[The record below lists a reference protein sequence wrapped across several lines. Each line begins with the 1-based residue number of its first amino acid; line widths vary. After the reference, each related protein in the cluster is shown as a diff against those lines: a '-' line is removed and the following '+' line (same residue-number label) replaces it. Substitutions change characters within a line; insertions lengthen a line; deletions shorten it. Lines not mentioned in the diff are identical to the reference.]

1 MNKRVFVA
9 VVGLGLCSVAAA
21 QPPLEAFAALPAMQS
36 PSLSPDGQR
45 IAFIAHVD
53 KGSFVYASRLA
64 SQQADAVVDVN
75 SVKAR
80 KLSFANNDTVLL
92 LASETETVMFAARMT
107 EALAPYGIDL
117 SGELNVRQ
125 LIRGGGVRA
134 IGGGLGVRENR
145 LIGYERSTGRVLFPL
160 FEGDGDRVLYSVDA
174 KSDLK
179 WKVDDGPRFT
189 RDWVVDENAVPRYRV
204 EYTEKNDNFRIY
216 RKEDRWELFVAL
228 TLDIPELDVLGL
240 DRNGELV
247 VGVRPADGG
256 RYGLYVVTPNGSLGR
271 ALYKHDARDVSD
283 VRIDPYTNFVV
294 GAHVDGESP
303 VWFDAGLTKQQAALD
318 ETFRGEQPRIVSWSE
333 DRSKFIVSTTPVDR
347 APAFYLYDA
356 KALTASQIGS
366 AYPALDRNGLAPR
379 VPYTYKARDGVD
391 IPGYL
396 TRPLGV
402 NGAAPLVLLPHSGP
416 ASHDVEGFDWLAHF
430 LASRGYVVLQP
441 NFRGSDGYGR
451 AWEDAGHGG
460 WGLGVMQHDLSD
472 GVAALVA
479 AGIADPKRVCIVGAG
494 YGGYAALAGAAF
506 TPELYRCAV
515 SYGGV
520 SDLRDMVTLQSG
532 RRDYRSSAVSYMEES
547 LGIESANRSRAQLD
561 AASPAHH
568 ADRVQA
574 AVLLIHGRDDS
585 VVVIGQSKKMEK
597 ALRDAGKT
605 VKFVELEGE
614 DHWLSLAPTR
624 LEALKAIDSFLAEQ
638 LGGPK

>member
-1 MNKRVFVA
+1 MNNRLFV
-9 VVGLGLCSVAAA
+9 VVALSLCSIAAA
-21 QPPLEAFAALPAMQS
+21 QPPPLEAFAALSAMQS
-36 PSLSPDGQR
+36 PSLSPDGKR
-45 IAFIAHVD
+45 IAFITHVER
-53 KGSFVYASRLA
+53 GSFIYASRLA

-75 SVKAR
+75 SLKAR
-80 KLSFANNDTVLL
+80 KLSFANNDTLL
-92 LASETETVMFAARMT
+92 LLSSETETVPFAARMT

-117 SGELNVRQ
+117 GGELNIRQ
-125 LIRGGGVRA
+125 LIRGGGTRA

-204 EYTEKNDNFRIY
+204 EYTEKNDNFRIF

-228 TLDIPELDVLGL
+228 TLDVPELDVLGL
-240 DRNGELV
+240 DRNGELII
-247 VGVRPADGG
+247 GVRPADGG

-271 ALYKHDARDVSD
+271 ALYKHDTRDVSD

-294 GAHVDGESP
+294 GARVDGESP
-303 VWFDAGLTKQQAALD
+303 VWFDAGLTKEQAALD

-333 DRSKFIVSTTPVDR
+333 DRSLFIVSTTANDR

-356 KALTASQIGS
+356 KTLTAKQIGS
-366 AYPALDRNGLAPR
+366 SYPALDRGGLAPR
-379 VPYTYKARDGVD
+379 LSYTYTARDGAD

-402 NGAAPLVLLPHSGP
+402 NGPAPLVLLSHGGP

-430 LASRGYVVLQP
+430 FASRGYVVLQP

-460 WGLGVMQHDLSD
+460 WGIGVMQNDLSD
-472 GVAALVA
+472 GVAALVS
-479 AGIADPKRVCIVGAG
+479 AGIADPKRVCIVGAS

-515 SYGGV
+515 SYAGV

-532 RRDYRSSAVSYMEES
+532 RRDYRSSAVSYWEES
-547 LGIESANRSRAQLD
+547 LGIESANRSRDKLD
-561 AASPAHH
+561 AASPARH

-585 VVVIGQSKKMEK
+585 VVPIGQSKSMEK
-597 ALRDAGKT
+597 ALRNAGKT
-605 VKFVELEGE
+605 VRLVELEGE

-624 LEALKAIDSFLAEQ
+624 LEALRAIDSFLAEQ
-638 LGGPK
+638 LGR